1 MNLII
6 FTDGSCITRNNARYA
21 GYGIVYPNGEFKNR
35 SMHFAIEPIT
45 NQRAELY
52 AIYRCLKEV
61 VNSDKVFDK
70 IIIHTDSMYSIKC
83 LTEWI
88 EKWIQNNW
96 TGTNELEI
104 KNQDIIKA
112 IYKYMNMDKY
122 KDRIEFKH
130 VKAHTN
136 NNDFYSIHN
145 KEADKLATAGAALLY
160 KAKNKS

>member
-1 MNLII
+1 MNIII
-6 FTDGSCITRNNARYA
+6 FTDGSCITRKNKRYA

-35 SMHFAIEPIT
+35 SNHFVIEPVT

-52 AIYRCLKEV
+52 AIYRSIKQV
-61 VNSDKVFDK
+61 VDSKIDFNK

-88 EKWIQNNW
+88 DTWIKNNW
-96 TGTNELEI
+96 IGTNDQEI

-112 IYKYMNMDKY
+112 IYKYILRY

-130 VKAHTN
+130 VKAHTKN
-136 NNDFYSIHN
+136 TDFYAMN
-145 KEADKLATAGAALLY
+145 NREADRLATEGAALLHEREI
-160 KAKNKS
+160 